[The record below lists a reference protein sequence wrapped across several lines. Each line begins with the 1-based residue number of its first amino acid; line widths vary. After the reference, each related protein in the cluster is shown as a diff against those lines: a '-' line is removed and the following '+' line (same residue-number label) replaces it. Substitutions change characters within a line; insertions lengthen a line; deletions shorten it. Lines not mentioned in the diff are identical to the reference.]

1 MLRING
7 CQIESDRTLSWVQ
20 ENSNAAAGKTGE
32 QVDEREIDHED
43 ENPETLSYTTAEQEG
58 ENALVIQIRGDE
70 MLQHYLL
77 HQNVHAIAGGERNKW
92 RLSFLLSPKS
102 PFKASGGA
110 NALED
115 DLWSGA
121 IAFPSITNGV
131 ISSRKLCYII
141 RVDRGW
147 DWACTLAITY
157 DADSRTANAICIGL
171 RPYQVVLLERYIH
184 KRKGCTDNPLFLDG
198 DRQPLDLVEFAS
210 KLTALSTSIVGVA
223 QLWASQSRVRLSY
236 IDQVLEAERQHNNYN
251 KDVAQ
256 AQVQMVYSLTAQRD
270 NELNL
275 RIARLSKY
283 QNDVSLKL
291 SQFAVY
297 EGRLNTRMAKQSLQY
312 GTDMQVI
319 AGVTL
324 VFLPG
329 TFVVTLFSASFWD
342 FQPGNTGRIVSGWV
356 WLYFLTTIL
365 LTSVVLFGWQIS
377 SRLRKNKLELPPE
390 WDLPIIDEN
399 NEIVEKKEA

>member
-1 MLRING
+1 MFMQCEVCTTLP
-7 CQIESDRTLSWVQ
+7 IEIVKL
-20 ENSNAAAGKTGE
+20 K
-32 QVDEREIDHED
+32 
-43 ENPETLSYTTAEQEG
+43 
-58 ENALVIQIRGDE
+58 
-70 MLQHYLL
+70 L
-77 HQNVHAIAGGERNKW
+77 HAHSAGGERNKW
-92 RLSFLLSPKS
+92 RLSF
-102 PFKASGGA
+102 
-110 NALED
+110 

-131 ISSRKLCYII
+131 ISSRK
-141 RVDRGW
+141 
-147 DWACTLAITY
+147 
-157 DADSRTANAICIGL
+157 
-171 RPYQVVLLERYIH
+171 H
-184 KRKGCTDNPLFLDG
+184 G

-223 QLWASQSRVRLSY
+223 QLWASQSRV
-236 IDQVLEAERQHNNYN
+236 
-251 KDVAQ
+251 
-256 AQVQMVYSLTAQRD
+256 VYSLTAQRD

-342 FQPGNTGRIVSGWV
+342 FQPGNTGRIVSGWGR
-356 WLYFLTTIL
+356 TI
-365 LTSVVLFGWQIS
+365 
-377 SRLRKNKLELPPE
+377 E
-390 WDLPIIDEN
+390 
-399 NEIVEKKEA
+399 